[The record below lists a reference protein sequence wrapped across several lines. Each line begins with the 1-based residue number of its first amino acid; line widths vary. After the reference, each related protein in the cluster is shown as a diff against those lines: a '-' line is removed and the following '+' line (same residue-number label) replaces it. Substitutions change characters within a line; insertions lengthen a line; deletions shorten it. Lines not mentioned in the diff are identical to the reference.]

1 MAKSKNKK
9 YTKVINE
16 QFINY
21 QTLVE
26 QFKQDIKEF
35 IK

>member
-16 QFINY
+16 QFIVPFE
-21 QTLVE
+21 VE